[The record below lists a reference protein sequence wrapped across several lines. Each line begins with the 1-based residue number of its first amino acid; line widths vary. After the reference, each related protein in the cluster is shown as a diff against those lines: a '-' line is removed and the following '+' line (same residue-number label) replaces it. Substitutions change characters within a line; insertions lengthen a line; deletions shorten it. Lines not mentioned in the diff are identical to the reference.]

1 MQRAKVWEGWS
12 ELKDDGFNLWDNK
25 INPSLSPF
33 LSGLIDGE
41 K

>member
-12 ELKDDGFNLWDNK
+12 KFKDDGFNIWDNK
-25 INPSLSPF
+25 INPSLSP
-33 LSGLIDGE
+33 LLRGLIDDE